1 VPVYQY
7 ACTECGHELEVRQSF
22 TDEPLSECP
31 TCDGRLRK
39 VLSAVGVVFKG
50 SGFYRT
56 DSRKD
61 AGGGADAAKVAEGTS
76 SGGSGNGAD
85 SKPGSSANGSGTS
98 GSSGNGSSGQGSI
111 GKGSSGQGSGAGPTS
126 TKTSSAAAA
135 S

>member
-22 TDEPLSECP
+22 TDDPLSECP

-61 AGGGADAAKVAEGTS
+61 SGDGAAAKGSDGTS
-76 SGGSGNGAD
+76 SGASGRGTD
-85 SKPGSSANGSGTS
+85 SKSDTGGKDASTS
-98 GSSGNGSSGQGSI
+98 GASGNGSNST
-111 GKGSSGQGSGAGPTS
+111 GSSSTSGSRGNGSGAR
-126 TKTSSAAAA
+126 TSSGRASRPAAA

>member
-7 ACTECGHELEVRQSF
+7 ACTECGDQLEVRQSF
-22 TDEPLSECP
+22 TDEPLTECP

-56 DSRKD
+56 DSRKQP
-61 AGGGADAAKVAEGTS
+61 AETSAGTS
-76 SGGSGNGAD
+76 SSSGESNGAG
-85 SKPGSSANGSGTS
+85 SKGAGSTAGSS
-98 GSSGNGSSGQGSI
+98 NGSSSTSASES
-111 GKGSSGQGSGAGPTS
+111 GKAAT
-126 TKTSSAAAA
+126 AAA